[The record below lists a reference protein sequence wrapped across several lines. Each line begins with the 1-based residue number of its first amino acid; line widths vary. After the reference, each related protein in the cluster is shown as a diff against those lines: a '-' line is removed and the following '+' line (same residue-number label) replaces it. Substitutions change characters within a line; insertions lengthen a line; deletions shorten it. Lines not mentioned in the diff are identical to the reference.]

1 MMSFEI
7 DIQTYQD
14 LNIFQ
19 SSRTEFS
26 VYGLFNKCKTVAGNQ
41 KIQEMMRSPT
51 NDLDLLEKRTAA
63 FNFLSENVFH
73 LDISNEQLDL
83 ILHYLNYGKKLKGN
97 LIDALAVFIKNKF
110 HETQDYYVVKIG
122 LKYLLHLVKS
132 CFSLYDYLQQPQAP
146 IHLKDIGKEIED
158 IIEKLPIDKKTAF
171 SIKPIKFYE
180 LSRLDSLIRTREN
193 IILLHHLLDCIYR
206 IDALQTIASMCSEKK
221 FTLPK
226 YITGTNKLS
235 VNIEGIYHPAI
246 PSPVNNNVT
255 INNENHL
262 TFLSGSN
269 MAGKSSLLKSLGIA
283 IYLAHIGFPIPA
295 SSMRTTIFNGL
306 ATTINIADNVQ
317 NGLSH
322 YLSEV
327 LRVKYL
333 LNMLV
338 ERQKIFVILDELF
351 KGTNA
356 KDASEATEIVV
367 DGFSRIKNSAFI
379 ISSHITELADK
390 FERSNISL
398 MHMEHLMV
406 NGQPI
411 FTYQI
416 KKGVTKDGIGMFFIH
431 NENIPALLADAEKV
445 TLNHLN

>member
-7 DIQTYQD
+7 DVQTYQD

-19 SSRTEFS
+19 SSKSEFS
-26 VYGLFNKCKTVAGNQ
+26 VYSLFNKCKTVAGNQ

-51 NDLDLLEKRTAA
+51 NDLDVLEKRTAA
-63 FNFLSENVFH
+63 FNFLAENVFY

-83 ILHYLNYGKKLKGN
+83 ILHYLNYGKRKLRGN
-97 LIDALAVFIKNKF
+97 LIDALAIFIKNKF

-122 LKYLLHLVKS
+122 LKYLLHLIKS
-132 CFSLYDYLQQPQAP
+132 CYSLCDYLQQPHAP
-146 IHLKDIGKEIED
+146 IHLKDIGEEMQD
-158 IIEKLPIDKKTAF
+158 IIEKLPLYKKRAF

-180 LSRLDSLIRTREN
+180 LSKLDSLIRTREN
-193 IILLHHLLDCIYR
+193 IILLHNLLDCVYR
-206 IDALQTIASMCSEKK
+206 VDALQTIASMCSEKN

-226 YITGTNKLS
+226 YLPGANKLS
-235 VNIEGIYHPAI
+235 VNIDGIYHPAI
-246 PSPVNNNVT
+246 PSAVKNDVT
-255 INNENHL
+255 INHENHL

-283 IYLAHIGFPIPA
+283 IYLAHIGFPVPA

-306 ATTINIADNVQ
+306 VTTINIADNVQ

-333 LNMLV
+333 LNTLV

-379 ISSHITELADK
+379 ISSHITELADR
-390 FERSNISL
+390 FEKSNISL

-406 NGQPI
+406 EDKPV

-416 KKGVTKDGIGMFFIH
+416 KKGVTKDGIGMFFIY
-431 NENIPALLADAEKV
+431 NENIPSLLYDAEKASIK
-445 TLNHLN
+445 